1 MYVFV
6 SLLNCKV
13 KYMVFKI
20 VYWKLDAVKHKTHS
34 ESLLDS
40 TGWFLVDILYT
51 MFLITGLHYS
61 RSQ

>member
-1 MYVFV
+1 
-6 SLLNCKV
+6 
-13 KYMVFKI
+13 MVFKI